1 MISNSFSR
9 NYSEIFG
16 IRLSLTLIINC
27 WVQKQIVFTAVFFF
41 IFTALWIHLW
51 LSKQIGF
58 SSAKNCRVSFI
69 CLEKEF
75 IFSVPKKK
83 KKEICKRYTLN
94 LCVYIVKLI
103 MLMSS
108 DVFLSLIKQI
118 YAQQCKSFNIV
129 LTDQNLNTRLYFVF
143 GVFAV
148 RTFWRRKP
156 FYLKSVVLRLRWSSA
171 QSLNNKVFKFFLQ
184 KYLSCFH
191 MLCCVID
198 LKL

>member
-41 IFTALWIHLW
+41 YLYSPLNSPLIVEADWIFVSKE
-51 LSKQIGF
+51 LSSQFYLFREGIYF
-58 SSAKNCRVSFI
+58 QRA
-69 CLEKEF
+69 E
-75 IFSVPKKK
+75 KK

-108 DVFLSLIKQI
+108 DVFLNLIKQI

-129 LTDQNLNTRLYFVF
+129 LTDQNLNTTLYFVF
-143 GVFAV
+143 RVFAV
-148 RTFWRRKP
+148 RTFWRRKL

-184 KYLSCFH
+184 KYSSCFH